1 MRRLFAGEANPAL
14 NGVRVPNFH
23 RTPLKLDWHDQIGG
37 IMKKI
42 LALMLA
48 LSFGGAAF
56 AAPAVSDPTALVRK
70 LYAPSKSTGDPLW
83 WSYLTGRAQ
92 STFTR
97 VLQAEKK
104 SGDELIDADFL
115 CQCQDDDGLHII
127 SLNLSHQTAT
137 SVSAAVHFGYSDGQT
152 QTVTLDLVKVGAGWR
167 IAEMTTADHHTFTAE
182 NEQALKEAG
191 H

>member
-1 MRRLFAGEANPAL
+1 MSPISRRLNRMP
-14 NGVRVPNFH
+14 R
-23 RTPLKLDWHDQIGG
+23 KLDWWDQIRG

-42 LALMLA
+42 LALALA
-48 LSFGGAAF
+48 LSFGGTAL
-56 AAPAVSDPTALVRK
+56 AAPAVNDPAALVRK
-70 LYAPSKSTGDPLW
+70 LYTPSKSSGDPLW

-92 STFTR
+92 STFTK

-137 SVSAAVHFGYSDGQT
+137 SVSAIVHFGYSDKTT

-167 IAEMTTADHHTFTAE
+167 IAEMTDADHHTFTGE
-182 NEQALKEAG
+182 NEQALKDAG
-191 H
+191 Q

>member
-1 MRRLFAGEANPAL
+1 MR
-14 NGVRVPNFH
+14 
-23 RTPLKLDWHDQIGG
+23 
-37 IMKKI
+37 KI
-42 LALMLA
+42 LALALA
-48 LSFGGAAF
+48 LSFGGAAI
-56 AAPAVSDPTALVRK
+56 AAPAASDPSALIRK

-92 STFTR
+92 STFQK
-97 VLQAEKK
+97 VLSAEKK

-127 SLNLSHQTAT
+127 TLTMSHQTAK
-137 SVSAAVHFGYSDGQT
+137 SVTAIVHFGYSDKT
-152 QTVTLDLVKVGAGWR
+152 TTTVTIDLVKVGTGWR
-167 IAEMTTADHHTFTAE
+167 IAEMTNADHHTFTAE

>member
-1 MRRLFAGEANPAL
+1 VSPISPRLNSIRR
-14 NGVRVPNFH
+14 
-23 RTPLKLDWHDQIGG
+23 KLDWRGQMGD

-42 LALMLA
+42 LALALA
-48 LSFGGAAF
+48 LSFGGAAL

-70 LYAPSKSTGDPLW
+70 LYTPSKSTGDPLW

-92 STFTR
+92 STFTK

-127 SLNLSHQTAT
+127 SLNLAHQTAT
-137 SVSAAVHFGYSDGQT
+137 SVSAIVHFGYSDGGT
-152 QTVTLDLVKVGAGWR
+152 ATVTLNLVKVGAGWR
-167 IAEMTTADHHTFTAE
+167 IAEMTDGDHHTFTAE
-182 NEQALKEAG
+182 NEQALKDAG
-191 H
+191 R